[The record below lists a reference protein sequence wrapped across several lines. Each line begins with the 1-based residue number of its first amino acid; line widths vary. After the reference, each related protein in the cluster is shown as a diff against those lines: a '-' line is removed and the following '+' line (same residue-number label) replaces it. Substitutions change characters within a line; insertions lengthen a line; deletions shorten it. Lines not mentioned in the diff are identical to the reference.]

1 LKFQDIKQDSFT
13 VMVRTGTEKGGYPM
27 NQIYKDG
34 TILMADDDADDFCL
48 VRDALKESG
57 LPTDFQLVA
66 DGEELMDYLYR
77 RGKFM
82 NLENASLPCLILLD
96 LNMPRKDGREAL
108 TEIKKDPRFRRIPIV
123 VFTTSGSEDDIF
135 CSYELGANSFITKPT
150 SFDDLVEVMK
160 KLGDYWLKTVSL
172 PDQPAAEPSRPTKL
186 SREYFY

>member
-1 LKFQDIKQDSFT
+1 MKQIF
-13 VMVRTGTEKGGYPM
+13 
-27 NQIYKDG
+27 KDG
-34 TILMADDDADDFCL
+34 TILMADDDPDDFFL
-48 VRDALKESG
+48 VRDAIKESG
-57 LPTDFQLVA
+57 LPSDFQLVA

-108 TEIKKDPRFRRIPIV
+108 SEIKKDPRFRRIPIV

-135 CSYELGANSFITKPT
+135 CSYELGASSFITKPT
-150 SFDDLVEVMK
+150 SFDELVEVMR

-172 PDQPAAEPSRPTKL
+172 PDQPSENKSWCTNL
-186 SREYFY
+186 SKACSF